1 MNERDFKAAL
11 ESQPQWCRALLLD
24 VRLRTLAGNEH
35 AWEFYMCKSCLSG
48 NQGAFNS
55 EVCIHFPGLENLDKP
70 AVFTFPK
77 IVVCFDCGHAEFS
90 MPENELPSL
99 VEGRYLRL
107 AENRL
112 AKGDPSLGC

>member
-1 MNERDFKAAL
+1 
-11 ESQPQWCRALLLD
+11 
-24 VRLRTLAGNEH
+24 
-35 AWEFYMCKSCLSG
+35 MCKSCQSG

-70 AVFTFPK
+70 AVFTYPK
-77 IVVCFDCGHAEFS
+77 IVVCLDCGHAEFS

-107 AENRL
+107 AENSL
-112 AKGDPSLGC
+112 AKGDP

>member
-1 MNERDFKAAL
+1 MPCHPATRLFAVGSNARD
-11 ESQPQWCRALLLD
+11 R
-24 VRLRTLAGNEH
+24 
-35 AWEFYMCKSCLSG
+35 

-55 EVCIHFPGLENLDKP
+55 EVCLHFPGLENLDKP
-70 AVFTFPK
+70 AVFTYPK
-77 IVVCFDCGHAEFS
+77 IVVCLDCGHAEFS

-107 AENRL
+107 AENSL